1 MGLKENGL
9 NIVHQNSYTMS
20 RFFFGLFI
28 QIRQKSRRSFVH
40 VISSQA
46 L

>member
-9 NIVHQNSYTMS
+9 NISHQNSYTMS
-20 RFFFGLFI
+20 RFFLSLFVR
-28 QIRQKSRRSFVH
+28 IRQKSWRSFVH